1 MRLLLDQ
8 NLSPTLVDRLSSAG
22 HDVVHVRALG
32 MSTATDAQIMDRA
45 ERDQRVVVS
54 ADTDFGELLAVT
66 NQSRPSVVLL
76 RRGCAARVRR
86 QRSLLAGDQRS
97 TRGSLLPTTAAR
109 SGPVTT
115 CSRGATRWLATPMR
129 TTRIRPRPP
138 EQSTPGRA
146 AGFRWRCVGS
156 RCTSSRSVF
165 SPVLV
170 RPSR

>member
-54 ADTDFGELLAVT
+54 ADTDFGELLAVS

-76 RRGCAARVRR
+76 RRQGNRRALEVADLLILNLPAVQEDLKRGAIVVLDADRIRVR
-86 QRSLLAGDQRS
+86 A
-97 TRGSLLPTTAAR
+97 LPLD
-109 SGPVTT
+109 PD
-115 CSRGATRWLATPMR
+115 
-129 TTRIRPRPP
+129 
-138 EQSTPGRA
+138 
-146 AGFRWRCVGS
+146 
-156 RCTSSRSVF
+156 
-165 SPVLV
+165 
-170 RPSR
+170 